1 MKKIV
6 MLIVCLVLI
15 SVAADVEETHIPASA
30 VVRGIAT
37 EPIHFEAKSF
47 YTGKTSYPPW
57 LIYGRDAPWSTDVL
71 IPDVYSRDDQ
81 LLSMAEDALGQIY
94 VCYDAISSSAPL
106 RYALGI
112 AWSSDSGQTW
122 SNIVYYSST
131 SSICH
136 NEIAITDDGKIYAW
150 GSYTGSGYTNIPVVM
165 RSHIGGYNRADTLY
179 GWSGW
184 AFEDRVYGECVT
196 WGDGHQFVSTQY
208 TVDHSGTADDSVCM
222 LFSHD
227 SITGGSIWY
236 FNFRPS
242 GGYPGM
248 TSLALDVTGTGDT
261 IWIHGIDY
269 YDAGGSD
276 WDVVWYLDT
285 LNGSG
290 SFWGWATT
298 NPNNDRYPSVFSSQG
313 YSYLAYLGDVGDPYY
328 EDILFNYST
337 DYGASWAGIVDLTT
351 DAATESYPRLYGD
364 GGTIGVVYIHDFNTV
379 RFNYSI
385 DNGQTWLG
393 SPEVVD
399 DSTTVNENYHSAS
412 LLYTASYWHA
422 AWEDTRNSGT
432 DGLEIFA
439 SRRIMGQGDITH
451 RPAEIS
457 FNYNTFGSGRF
468 SSEKY
473 VIRHAANPIDEKL
486 TKIMNESSPDEF
498 IPIGILLAK
507 QMNPDYL
514 IPRAEQM
521 SKPERREFVIR
532 ECKTLANEDQKAL
545 LAFLRRKESE
555 GKVLDIASLWGTN
568 SIGLKA
574 KSEVIYDLAQRND
587 IWMIGFQEPL
597 HLAGADQSDKPS
609 YRKVEFVPERGRAD
623 TAWHLKTINAPDVWA
638 LGYTGSGIVVGHMD
652 SGVNYNH
659 DDLSDHMWTNSDETR
674 GNGIDDDGNGYID
687 DWFGYDFSNDDSLPL
702 DDDGHGTATAG
713 IVAGDGSAGWYT
725 GVAPDAMI
733 MALKCYPGT
742 NTTMDSAVTYA
753 LANGAN
759 LLTCS
764 LDFRD
769 PSNFIK
775 NWARGLSNTV
785 HGAGLVWCE
794 AAGNGD
800 GGGGHYPVPR
810 DISAPG
816 CCPGPYYAPNGGN
829 GAVVAVGATDINDD
843 VASFSSYGP
852 TEWNAS
858 PYFDYPWNPE
868 PGLMKPDV
876 AAPGANCR
884 SLDYQNNS
892 GYVISLYGTSFAAP
906 HCAGVV
912 ALMLSRNSA
921 LTPYQVDEL
930 LQTTA
935 VDIEAAGRDSLS
947 GAGRIDALQ
956 AVNGVSEGTRRAQL
970 WVINQ
975 SSATGIL
982 DVTDITKDSSWIIS
996 VSPKQF
1002 TVPIN
1007 DSLGVWVTVDT
1018 TGQGLTWGN
1027 TYYDTLDIWS
1037 NSVFDANP
1045 EKVPVELIMALIGT
1059 EEKELFKSVEN
1070 AQLLSVVPNPFRSAV
1085 AIDYSVS
1092 HALHIGCAIYD
1103 VCGKRVRTLIDRVHE
1118 PGHFSIMWNGKDDS
1132 GRRVSAGVYFCRME
1146 ADKNAMTNKV
1156 ILIR

>member
-6 MLIVCLVLI
+6 MLIVCLVLV

-94 VCYDAISSSAPL
+94 VCYDAISSAAPL

-122 SNIVYYSST
+122 NNIVYYSST

-179 GWSGW
+179 GWDGW
-184 AFEDRVYGECVT
+184 AFPDRVYGECVT

-208 TVDHSGTADDSVCM
+208 TVDHSGTDDDSVCM
-222 LFSHD
+222 LFSRD
-227 SITGGSIWY
+227 SISGGSIWY

-248 TSLALDVTGTGDT
+248 TSLALDITGTGDT

-298 NPNNDRYPSVFSSQG
+298 NPGNDRYPSVFSSQG

-351 DAATESYPRLYGD
+351 DPATESYPRLYGD
-364 GGTIGVVYIHDFNTV
+364 GSTIGLVYVYDFSTV
-379 RFNYSI
+379 HFNYSL
-385 DNGQTWLG
+385 DNGQTWLS
-393 SPEVVD
+393 SPEKVND
-399 DSTTVNENYHSAS
+399 GTTVNENYHSAS
-412 LLYTASYWHA
+412 LLHTSAYWHA

-473 VIRHAANPIDEKL
+473 VIRHAVNPVDKKL
-486 TKIMNESSPDEF
+486 AEVIAESSPNEF
-498 IPIGILLAK
+498 IPIFVMLAK
-507 QMNPDYL
+507 QMNPEYL

-521 SKPERREFVIR
+521 SKPERRQFVVR
-532 ECKTLANEDQKAL
+532 ECQALANEDQKAL
-545 LAFLRRKESE
+545 LSYLRRKESE
-555 GKVLDIASLWGTN
+555 GQVLDIATQWSTN
-568 SIGLKA
+568 TVHLKA
-574 KSEVIYDLAQRND
+574 RPTIIREIANRND
-587 IWMIGFQEPL
+587 VWEIGFSEPL
-597 HLAGADQSDKPS
+597 QIIDAHKTEKPA
-609 YRKVEFVPERGRAD
+609 YKKIEFVPEYGRAD
-623 TAWHLKTINAPDVWA
+623 TGWGVKKINAPAVWGI
-638 LGYTGSGIVVGHMD
+638 GYTGAGVIVGHMD

-659 DDLSDHMWTNSDETR
+659 TDLSDHMWTNPDEIR

-687 DWFGYDFSNDDSLPL
+687 DWFGYDFVSGDSLPMDE
-702 DDDGHGTATAG
+702 DDHGTWTAG
-713 IVAGDGSAGWYT
+713 IIAGDGTSGSNT
-725 GVAPDAMI
+725 GVAPDARI
-733 MALKCYPGT
+733 MALRIYPGG
-742 NTTMDSAVTYA
+742 SAEMGEAIDYVLLDTC
-753 LANGAN
+753 AN
-759 LLTCS
+759 LLSCS
-764 LDFRD
+764 IGWPN
-769 PSNFIK
+769 PSNSIK
-775 NWARGLSNTV
+775 NWCRGEAIAIY
-785 HGAGLVWCE
+785 GAGIVWCV
-794 AAGNGD
+794 AAGNGA
-800 GGGGHYPVPR
+800 GGGSHYSVPQ
-810 DISAPG
+810 DVITPAD
-816 CCPGPYYAPNGGN
+816 CPGPWYAPNGGN
-829 GAVVAVGATDINDD
+829 SASIAVGATDQSDS
-843 VASFSSYGP
+843 VANFSSYGP
-852 TEWNAS
+852 THWNTGT
-858 PYFDYPWNPE
+858 YNDYPYP

-876 AAPGANCR
+876 AAPGVGCK
-884 SLDYQNNS
+884 SLRRTSNNQ
-892 GYVISLYGTSFAAP
+892 YDTNLDGTSFAQP
-906 HCAGVV
+906 HHAGTV
-912 ALMLSRNSA
+912 ALMLERQ
-921 LTPYQVDEL
+921 PL
-930 LQTTA
+930 LSPRQIDSLIQITA

-947 GAGRIDALQ
+947 GMGRIDALQ
-956 AVNGVSEGTRRAQL
+956 AVNAISEGARWAQL

-975 SSATGIL
+975 ASATGIL
-982 DVTDITKDSSWIIS
+982 QVTDITKDSSWIIS
-996 VSPKQF
+996 VEPKQF

-1007 DSLGVWVTVDT
+1007 DSQSVWVTVDT

-1059 EEKELFKSVEN
+1059 EEKELFTSLEN
-1070 AQLLSVVPNPFRSAV
+1070 AQLLSAAPNPFRNAV
-1085 AIDYSVS
+1085 TIDYSVS
-1092 HALHIGCAIYD
+1092 HSLQIECAIYD
-1103 VCGKRVRTLIDRVHE
+1103 VCGKKVRTLIDKVHE
-1118 PGHFSIMWNGKDDS
+1118 PGHFSIMWNGKDDT
-1132 GRRVSAGVYFCRME
+1132 GRTVSAGVYFCRIE